1 MRSNA
6 MQLLLANKTKK
17 PRSRQRRKRPFSDNI
32 RERR

>member
-6 MQLLLANKTKK
+6 MLLLLANKTKK
-17 PRSRQRRKRPFSDNI
+17 PRSRQRRRRLFSDTI